1 MTSVTT
7 TDAQTGDSLRHSATG
22 ARPQGANGR
31 ARSNISILIPTFNEE
46 VNLPHA
52 MRSVM
57 GWADRVF
64 VVDSESTDRTREIAK
79 QMGAEV
85 VVQPWLGYARQKNWA
100 LDNLPWETPWIFI
113 LDADEAVTPAL
124 RDEMLAI
131 AAKDPVSVAE
141 GGFYVNRLPHFM
153 GGPIRH
159 CGFYPSYNLRFFKR
173 GKARYEDREVHEHM
187 VVDGETQRLEHVMLH
202 EDRRGLEHW
211 IAKHNRYST
220 LEAREIVKERM
231 RVSSARASKL
241 ERGIAFRRWLK
252 LHILPYLPLSGV
264 FRFIYMYFFRLGFLD
279 GAAGFRFCLLLAVYD
294 YFITLKLI
302 ELRLAGAHKNPQIL
316 MPPAT
321 GLAQK
326 EGTVSTTEQPK
337 DVSTFRQP
345 VVAESADHTPGAP
358 PETVGGTGA
367 AATPVVA
374 ALPRVEPAAVAAPA
388 VVVSSV
394 PASGPAS
401 GYSRVAKPAQ
411 RPEVAPPAS
420 ATLEPRHPEADQLRS
435 ELGYG
440 RNPPFGVWPE
450 VGSVPVSVLIPV
462 KNEQRNIAECL
473 RRVQWATEIVVADSQ
488 STDKTIPMSQALG
501 AEVYQF
507 FYSKGGWPKKK
518 NWALE
523 TVPWK
528 NKWVLILDADEYMTP
543 ELAEEVRQVVSGTW
557 KPWKQGA
564 EGCGDGYWLNRRFM
578 FIGRWLKGCG
588 FYPSYNVRLFKH
600 DVGRYERIGNLGD
613 TGSGDNE
620 VHEHVVL
627 STGDAGYLKHDFLH
641 FAYPDL
647 SVWVEKHN
655 RYTTWEAFAMEA
667 KDEGEIRPSL
677 FGGSIERRRW
687 LKRYGRKLPFR
698 PTLRFLFSYVLQRG
712 FLDGYAGFVMC
723 RLLAWY
729 EFMSIAK
736 HREMKVLRET
746 PYLSQPA
753 VTTGPLAQS
762 GTAGPAMAKPPGGQ
776 GSIGGPR

>member
-1 MTSVTT
+1 MS
-7 TDAQTGDSLRHSATG
+7 TDAPQSAAEALASDVSPSG
-22 ARPQGANGR
+22 ARAAAPAGR
-31 ARSNISILIPTFNEE
+31 ASGRVRSNISVLIPTFNEE

-52 MRSVM
+52 LKSVV
-57 GWADRVF
+57 GWADTIW

-79 QMGAEV
+79 AMGAEV

-100 LDNLPWETPWIFI
+100 LDNLPWQSEWLFI
-113 LDADEAVTPAL
+113 LDADESITPEL

-131 AAKDPVSVAE
+131 ARRDPAQVAE

-153 GGPIRH
+153 GRPIRH

-187 VVDGETQRLEHVMLH
+187 VVDGETSRLNQIMLH

-220 LEAREIVKERM
+220 LEAREIVKEQL
-231 RVSSARASKL
+231 RVSSKRASRL

-252 LHILPYLPLSGV
+252 LHVLPYLPLSGL
-264 FRFIYMYFFRLGFLD
+264 FRFFYMYIFRLGFLD
-279 GAAGFRFCLLLAVYD
+279 GATGFRFCLLLAVYD
-294 YFITLKLI
+294 YFITLKLA
-302 ELRLAGAHKNPQIL
+302 ELRLAGAHKNPEIL
-316 MPPAT
+316 TPPAV
-321 GLAQK
+321 GLAKK
-326 EGTVSTTEQPK
+326 EGSVSTVSGDDAVSTAPAPVKADE
-337 DVSTFRQP
+337 STFR
-345 VVAESADHTPGAP
+345 
-358 PETVGGTGA
+358 
-367 AATPVVA
+367 TPVVA
-374 ALPRVEPAAVAAPA
+374 PVKVEAPPA
-388 VVVSSV
+388 VRAAATVS
-394 PASGPAS
+394 ADE
-401 GYSRVAKPAQ
+401 KPAEIAARNGAIPPVESAKSATPV
-411 RPEVAPPAS
+411 RPTTRPDVAPPATL
-420 ATLEPRHPEADQLRS
+420 TLEPRHPDADALRE
-435 ELGYG
+435 ELGRG
-440 RNPPFGVWPE
+440 KNPPFGVWPA

-488 STDKTIPMSQALG
+488 SVDKTIPMAQALG
-501 AEVYQF
+501 ADVYQF
-507 FYSKGGWPKKK
+507 YYSTGGWPKKK

-523 TVPWK
+523 TVAWK

-557 KPWKQGA
+557 KPWKEGSA
-564 EGCGDGYWLNRRFM
+564 GCGDGYWLNRRFM

-600 DVGRYERIGNLGD
+600 DVGRYERIGTLGD

-627 STGDAGYLKHDFLH
+627 STGEAGYCQHDFLH

-667 KDEGEIRPSL
+667 KDEGAIKPSL
-677 FGGSIERRRW
+677 FGGPIERRRW
-687 LKRYGRKLPFR
+687 LKRFGRRLPFR
-698 PTLRFLFSYVLQRG
+698 PTLRFIYSWVFQRG
-712 FLDGYAGFVMC
+712 FLDGYPGFVMC

-753 VTTGPLAQS
+753 VTKGLIQPQ
-762 GTAGPAMAKPPGGQ
+762 GPAMAKPPGGQ
-776 GSIGGPR
+776 GTAGGGR